1 MFTESLTARPEL
13 ENCLETGPAVLD
25 AAGEIYGDVT
35 SLEGQGRRIV
45 KKSILAAAMSA
56 FVSTAQAQ
64 GYVLQPSQVPAYV
77 TPGSNGTAVLQT
89 PGRGPT
95 YLIPHGDGSYVIPGQ
110 RPTYVTPRGNGTYA
124 IQSPGRAP
132 LTLRRQRRGR
142 ALPQGAARDCAVRK
156 TECLSSELTLAHMRQ

>member
-1 MFTESLTARPEL
+1 MFEESLTPRPEL
-13 ENCLETGPAVLD
+13 ENGLETGPAVLD
-25 AAGEIYGDVT
+25 AAGEIYCDVA

-95 YLIPHGDGSYVIPGQ
+95 YLIPRGDGSYVIPGQ

-132 LTLRRQRRGR
+132 AYLTPTTPRPCFAPGR
-142 ALPQGAARDCAVRK
+142 C
-156 TECLSSELTLAHMRQ
+156 